1 MLVYQR
7 VSHYQKG
14 PGTSN
19 NSAHRTLGPSPPAR
33 RSASENMSPSPTWS
47 SDQRVSTGNQR
58 EKSKRMVL
66 NQQIVNTDGF
76 RKIQSFNG
84 LPSAKLGSK
93 NPIGWFL
100 EGCSTGRFI
109 KGRIKCANHSH
120 SRANMLISRREN
132 RRLRTRLGKNGNGSI
147 CVSSHIWNAS
157 VNGNVSICVS

>member
-1 MLVYQR
+1 MDIYIYIMGYSGYISISV
-7 VSHYQKG
+7 
-14 PGTSN
+14 
-19 NSAHRTLGPSPPAR
+19 
-33 RSASENMSPSPTWS
+33 
-47 SDQRVSTGNQR
+47 
-58 EKSKRMVL
+58 
-66 NQQIVNTDGF
+66 
-76 RKIQSFNG
+76 G

-147 CVSSHIWNAS
+147 CVSSHI
-157 VNGNVSICVS
+157 